1 MYNMAPKLPAMP
13 ASIVFTATDPIRR
26 LPLPDAPSVDP
37 GLKPNQPKA
46 RMKQP
51 VSTIT
56 MSCPIMALDLPC
68 RVYLPM
74 RGPTIIAKASALRP
88 PTECTTPE
96 PAKSQYPLPRPKLPP
111 RFASQPPPQAQ
122 LANSG

>member
-1 MYNMAPKLPAMP
+1 MAPKLPAIP
-13 ASIVFTATDPIRR
+13 ASMVFTAMEPMRR

-37 GLKPNQPKA
+37 GLKPNQPNA

-51 VSTIT
+51 VRTIT
-56 MSCPIMALDLPC
+56 ISCPTRALDLPA

-74 RGPTIIAKASALRP
+74 RGPTMMARAKAVSP

-96 PAKSQYPLPRPKLPP
+96 PAKS
-111 RFASQPPPQAQ
+111 A
-122 LANSG
+122 